1 MTKMKPKDKLAKRNV
16 FLDTSIILEG
26 GMQFLSRTAKVAN
39 LFVTDI
45 VLQEL
50 DGKKNAEGKVGYNA
64 REFYRQFNTA
74 KVEELH
80 ELPDGQKLDRR
91 DVLQQ
96 MTLPDGL
103 VLHTIHRAPYKTKD
117 INDSKIIEVA
127 KDYKGTLSTIDMA
140 QSVRAKSV
148 GCEAWVVERG
158 GGGGRAS
165 QLLFAV
171 IFSFVPLLL
180 IYVSLTSQFGIGPVQ
195 IAVISLC
202 AFLVIVVFVK
212 AWNSEIKLN
221 NYNSTSS
228 SDDSF
233 GPHSSSSMDESCPVT
248 GTDFIG
254 TSSSS
259 YFRD

>member
-1 MTKMKPKDKLAKRNV
+1 MTPKRNV

-26 GMQFLSRTAKVAN
+26 GMQFLSRVSKVAN
-39 LFVTDI
+39 LYVTDI

-64 REFYRQFNTA
+64 REFYRQFGMA

-103 VLHTIHRAPYKTKD
+103 VLHTIHRTPYKTKD

-158 GGGGRAS
+158 GGVENNGGMTDVVRLIVLS
-165 QLLFAV
+165 SSFFGVGFLTIFKHQDFVLLGYGLVF
-171 IFSFVPLLL
+171 
-180 IYVSLTSQFGIGPVQ
+180 IG
-195 IAVISLC
+195 
-202 AFLVIVVFVK
+202 
-212 AWNSEIKLN
+212 AWILFKGWNLEFTKN
-221 NYNSTSS
+221 NSTSS

-233 GPHSSSSMDESCPVT
+233 GPHSSMDESCPVT